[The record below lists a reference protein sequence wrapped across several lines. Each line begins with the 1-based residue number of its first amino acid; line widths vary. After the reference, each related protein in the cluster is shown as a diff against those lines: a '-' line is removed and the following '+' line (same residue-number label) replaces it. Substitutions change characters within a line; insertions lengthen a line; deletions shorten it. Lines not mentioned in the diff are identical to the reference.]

1 MMQTRVKQ
9 VTAELEAAPVAEPVA
24 PPYARFRRRFES
36 FRGDADAIRSERSGD
51 DVDLELTVMLLREEN
66 ARLKAE
72 RHRPPGIGVM
82 VDRLRVIAVP
92 SDQGEGAEDVWG
104 LLGEC
109 LALHE
114 GLYRACAEIQDSMT
128 ALEERL
134 AELNGPAAAPAARVR
149 SAPHE
154 IEELDEDLEVLSSL
168 G

>member
-1 MMQTRVKQ
+1 MMKQ
-9 VTAELEAAPVAEPVA
+9 ARANGAEAELEVAAAEPVT
-24 PPYARFRRRFES
+24 PPFARFRRRFES
-36 FRGDADAIRSERSGD
+36 FRGDADAIRSERLGG

-92 SDQGEGAEDVWG
+92 SDQGEGEEDVWG

-134 AELNGPAAAPAARVR
+134 AQLSDTGVDPAERVHPAAHAV
-149 SAPHE
+149 
-154 IEELDEDLEVLSSL
+154 EEPSEDFEMLSSL